1 MTIPAKTLG
10 LTVLILAMAAGVWG
24 MGYLWQKANQKPAT
38 EEEPAK
44 ARPQA
49 GVIWENRLATS
60 TVVDGLQTAS
70 TSRSFVLEM
79 KQDNLLTNPFKLA
92 GKIKGYKGMAWQL
105 QDSQGIVLS
114 QGEITSDKDDGSFEV
129 YGWYNKRPSGKKG
142 LLMLIET
149 MSPRSSPYASYTVG
163 LQTKTQ
169 TAEIYLKKKSTS
181 SDCESVS
188 VVKRTLV
195 STGGDKLN
203 YYQAALQHLLAGP
216 TIQEQKLGWQTAIPT
231 STEVVRVG
239 KDDKGRYVADFSEA
253 LIQGIT
259 DACQLATI
267 KAQIVKTLTTV
278 YLPGKSL
285 PGRIFINGEEA
296 GF

>member
-1 MTIPAKTLG
+1 MTIPAKALG
-10 LTVLILAMAAGVWG
+10 LTVLILALVAGVWG
-24 MGYLWQKANQKPAT
+24 MGYLWQKANQKPVV
-38 EEEPAK
+38 EEEPVKVHA
-44 ARPQA
+44 QA
-49 GVIWENRLATS
+49 GVIWENRQATS

-79 KQDNLLTNPFKLA
+79 KQDDFLPNPFKLA
-92 GKIKGYKGMAWQL
+92 GKIKGFKGMAWQL

-114 QGEITSDKDDGSFEV
+114 QGEINSQKDDGSFEV
-129 YGWYNKRPSGKKG
+129 YGWYEKRPSGKKG
-142 LLMLIET
+142 VLLLIEL
-149 MSPRSSPYASYTVG
+149 MSPRNSSYASYTVG

-169 TAEIYLKKKSTS
+169 TTEIYLHKANQDCGSVTS
-181 SDCESVS
+181 F
-188 VVKRTLV
+188 KRTIV

-203 YYQAALQHLLAGP
+203 YYQAALQSLLVGP
-216 TIQEQKLGWQTAIPT
+216 TVQEQKLGWQTAIPT

-239 KDDKGRYVADFSEA
+239 KDDKGRYVADFSES

-259 DACQLATI
+259 NACQLATI

-296 GF
+296 SF

>member
-1 MTIPAKTLG
+1 MTTPAKALG
-10 LTVLILAMAAGVWG
+10 LTALILALAAGVWG
-24 MGYLWQKANQKPAT
+24 MGYLWQKANQKPVA
-38 EEEPAK
+38 EEEPVKVHA
-44 ARPQA
+44 QA
-49 GVIWENRLATS
+49 GVIWENRQATS
-60 TVVDGLQTAS
+60 TLADGSQTAS

-79 KQDNLLTNPFKLA
+79 KQDDFLTNPFKLA
-92 GKIKGYKGMAWQL
+92 GRIKGFEGMAWQL
-105 QDSQGIVLS
+105 QDPQGVVLS
-114 QGEITSDKDDGSFEV
+114 QGKITSDKDDGSFEI
-129 YGWYNKRPSGKKG
+129 YGWYDKRPSGKKG
-142 LLMLIET
+142 VLMLIEM
-149 MSPRSSPYASYTVG
+149 MSPRSSPYTSYTVG

-203 YYQAALQHLLAGP
+203 YYQAALQNLLAGP

-239 KDDKGRYVADFSEA
+239 KDDKGRYVADFSES
-253 LIQGIT
+253 LIQGMT

-296 GF
+296 SF

>member
-24 MGYLWQKANQKPAT
+24 MGSLWQKANQKPVV
-38 EEEPAK
+38 EEEPVKVHA
-44 ARPQA
+44 QA
-49 GVIWENRLATS
+49 GVIWENRQATS

-70 TSRSFVLEM
+70 TSRSFVLEI
-79 KQDNLLTNPFKLA
+79 KQDDFLSNPFKLA
-92 GKIKGYKGMAWQL
+92 GKIKGFKGMAWQL

-129 YGWYNKRPSGKKG
+129 YGWYDKRPSGKKG
-142 LLMLIET
+142 VLMLIEL

-163 LQTKTQ
+163 LQTQTQ
-169 TAEIYLKKKSTS
+169 TAEIYLQKKSTNG
-181 SDCESVS
+181 DCESVAA
-188 VVKRTLV
+188 VKRTLV

-203 YYQAALQHLLAGP
+203 YYQAALQSLLVGP
-216 TIQEQKLGWQTAIPT
+216 TKQEQKLGWQTAIPT
-231 STEVVRVG
+231 STKVMRVG
-239 KDDKGRYVADFSEA
+239 KDDKGKYVADFSGE
-253 LIQGIT
+253 LTQGIT
-259 DACQLATI
+259 DACRLATI

-285 PGRIFINGEEA
+285 PGRIFINSEEA
-296 GF
+296 SF